1 MNNFARQSGQCC
13 YGASRASRPAAGP
26 PDEPERSP
34 LTTALPGWV
43 GELSVQHGNGTDR
56 LPFSE
61 KWANHLQGLSINGEE
76 FLTADSF
83 GLQRSAVIDLVAD
96 ACEFNFSFTVYP
108 HPTSPER
115 VQVLCWR
122 EGR

>member
-13 YGASRASRPAAGP
+13 YGGTKPAEGLA
-26 PDEPERSP
+26 DEPERS
-34 LTTALPGWV
+34 TALPGWV
-43 GELSVQHGNGTDR
+43 EALSVQHGNGDR
-56 LPFSE
+56 PPFSE
-61 KWANHLQGLSINGEE
+61 KWANQLQGLSINGEE

-83 GLQRSAVIDLVAD
+83 GLQRSAVIDLVTD

-108 HPTSPER
+108 HPTSPEQ

-122 EGR
+122 ESP

>member
-1 MNNFARQSGQCC
+1 MVDSQDRIEGEQCC
-13 YGASRASRPAAGP
+13 YGASRASRAAVELS
-26 PDEPERSP
+26 DEPERS
-34 LTTALPGWV
+34 TALPTWV
-43 GELSVQHGNGTDR
+43 EELSLKHGNGPDR

-61 KWANHLQGLSINGEE
+61 KWANQLQGLSINGED

-83 GLQRSAVIDLVAD
+83 GLQRSAIVDLVAD

-108 HPTSPER
+108 HPTDREQ

-122 EGR
+122 ESS